1 MGSPGGVAL
10 LGGFGSSTTPS
21 LEVGGWMVW
30 PGGNNSTSRGLNQSL
45 PWGARDGGAD
55 SNLSSGSQAEA
66 VLRASPMKEK
76 NWPALLILVIIALT
90 VGGNILVILAVSLE
104 KKLQN
109 ATNFFLRSLAVA
121 DMLVGIL
128 VMPISLINILYDYA
142 WPLPSALCPIWIYL
156 DVLFSTASIMHL
168 CAISLDRYVA
178 IRNPIEH
185 SRFNSR
191 TKAMMKIA
199 AVWTISIGVSMP
211 IPVIGLHN
219 KDKVFV
225 NGSCVLNEERFMLIG
240 SFVAFFIP
248 LVIMVVSYCL
258 TIQVLQ
264 RQETVFLYER
274 KTSSQQPLQPQ
285 ATPSNHQSP
294 PQNVLVL
301 PINIEA
307 PPPSRQGSLSC
318 LKGAEPDRQ
327 TSLLSTSPSESISI
341 IQSSEVAS
349 QLSSPAGRDARDSH
363 GRRGMI
369 QAIKNER
376 RASKVLGIVFFLF
389 LIMWCPFFITN
400 VTYVLC
406 QGSCNEPLLAEL
418 LNVFVWVGYISSGV
432 NPLVY
437 TLFNKTYR
445 RAFSSYIRCQYN
457 TGPNAGVSSKS
468 LAVPTIQ
475 CSSHAVTP
483 IFGHLGGHGKKG
495 SVDRNSNCRN
505 GGGGG
510 GADGNGMIRGVEPD
524 DPTDDGMR
532 MEMECPGMMSELE
545 PRMSELKL
553 SVDSFCHSHLERT
566 SSV

>member
-1 MGSPGGVAL
+1 MGGPARAL
-10 LGGFGSSTTPS
+10 LGGFGTTTSS
-21 LEVGGWMVW
+21 LEVGSRMAW
-30 PGGNNSTSRGLNQSL
+30 PSNNPLDLNQTL
-45 PWGARDGGAD
+45 PWGIGLGSLD
-55 SNLSSGSQAEA
+55 NLTTQESVSRA
-66 VLRASPMKEK
+66 VIKEK

-90 VGGNILVILAVSLE
+90 IGGNILVILAVSLE

-225 NGSCVLNEERFMLIG
+225 NGSCVLNEERFVLIG

-248 LVIMVVSYCL
+248 LVIMVVTYCL

-264 RQETVFLYER
+264 RQATVFLYEA
-274 KTSSQQPLQPQ
+274 KTSSQQPLH
-285 ATPSNHQSP
+285 TPAMGNTLQ
-294 PQNVLVL
+294 
-301 PINIEA
+301 
-307 PPPSRQGSLSC
+307 PPPSTFHLPQINTLAPPDSQGKHLPG
-318 LKGAEPDRQ
+318 LYY
-327 TSLLSTSPSESISI
+327 SISI
-341 IQSSEVAS
+341 IPSSEVAS
-349 QLSSPAGRDARDSH
+349 QLSSPAAGPGRSDASSH
-363 GRRGMI
+363 GRRGMM

-400 VTYVLC
+400 VTFVLC
-406 QGSCNEPLLAEL
+406 SNSCNESLLHDL

-445 RAFSSYIRCQYN
+445 RAFSSYIRCQYKV
-457 TGPNAGVSSKS
+457 GANAASQGCKT
-468 LAVPTIQ
+468 LLVPPP
-475 CSSHAVTP
+475 CPSHAVTP
-483 IFGHLGGHGKKG
+483 LLMGDHGKSG
-495 SVDRNSNCRN
+495 VDRNSNCRN
-505 GGGGG
+505 GGRG
-510 GADGNGMIRGVEPD
+510 DNGRLFWSTVTAKKSQGHKSNKRHSSLV
-524 DPTDDGMR
+524 
-532 MEMECPGMMSELE
+532 LH
-545 PRMSELKL
+545 KL
-553 SVDSFCHSHLERT
+553 GLV
-566 SSV
+566 

>member
-1 MGSPGGVAL
+1 MGGPARAL
-10 LGGFGSSTTPS
+10 LGGFGTTTSS
-21 LEVGGWMVW
+21 LEVAGQMAW
-30 PGGNNSTSRGLNQSL
+30 PSNNPLDLNQTLSLSLDNSTTQESVSRAG
-45 PWGARDGGAD
+45 
-55 SNLSSGSQAEA
+55 
-66 VLRASPMKEK
+66 MKEK
-76 NWPALLILVIIALT
+76 NWPALLILIIIALT
-90 VGGNILVILAVSLE
+90 IGGNILVILAVSLE

-219 KDKVFV
+219 EHKVFV

-248 LVIMVVSYCL
+248 LVIMVVTYCL

-264 RQETVFLYER
+264 RQATVFLYEA
-274 KTSSQQPLQPQ
+274 KTSSQQPLH
-285 ATPSNHQSP
+285 TPAMTNTLQ
-294 PQNVLVL
+294 
-301 PINIEA
+301 
-307 PPPSRQGSLSC
+307 PPPIPTLQSRRNTLSC
-318 LKGAEPDRQ
+318 LKGTEP
-327 TSLLSTSPSESISI
+327 SILLSASTSDSISI
-341 IQSSEVAS
+341 IPSSEVAS
-349 QLSSPAGRDARDSH
+349 QLSSPAAGPGRSDTSGH
-363 GRRGMI
+363 GRRGMM

-400 VTYVLC
+400 VTFVLC
-406 QGSCNEPLLAEL
+406 SDSCNESLLHDL

-445 RAFSSYIRCQYN
+445 RAFSSYIRCQYKV
-457 TGPNAGVSSKS
+457 GANAAGQSCKT
-468 LAVPTIQ
+468 LLVPPP
-475 CSSHAVTP
+475 CPSHAVTP
-483 IFGHLGGHGKKG
+483 LLMGSHGKAG
-495 SVDRNSNCRN
+495 VDRNSNCRN
-505 GGGGG
+505 GGRG
-510 GADGNGMIRGVEPD
+510 DNGRLAV
-524 DPTDDGMR
+524 DPEDTTDDGTQIGITSQSLL
-532 MEMECPGMMSELE
+532 ECQNICMLSETEPETELE
-545 PRMSELKL
+545 QELSLISYSPAPRE
-553 SVDSFCHSHLERT
+553 HT